1 MKPPQPDFLTEF
13 EAADMKA
20 AERALVGNPQAGV
33 EVTYIALTDEGT
45 YDPDT
50 GQQADTTSTETF
62 HAARS
67 IVEATEAAQSDGALE
82 VGDRQ
87 YLLDGEYL
95 PRTPPSVN
103 DRITE
108 NGTTR
113 TIVSWAEDE
122 AGDLF
127 RVTAREV

>member
-1 MKPPQPDFLTEF
+1 MKPPQPEFLTEA

-20 AERALVGNPQAGV
+20 ADRALAGDKQVGV
-33 EVTYIALTDEGT
+33 EITYIAVTDEGT

-50 GQQADTTSTETF
+50 GQQADQTATETF

-67 IVEATEAAQSDGALE
+67 IVSAREAEAAAGALE
-82 VGDRQ
+82 IGDRR

-95 PRTPPSVN
+95 PRVPPSVE

-108 NGTTR
+108 GGTTR
-113 TIVSWAEDE
+113 TVVSWEEDE
-122 AGDLF
+122 AGDLY